1 MIGAMAIDGLVGAQQ
16 ESHRT
21 QTASMSGGGRSTRA
35 SQLRAARQRAARA
48 QAEGVT
54 HWLRRLALEEEAARA
69 SSGGAGASAGE
80 SPSRLA
86 IVSDPS
92 TRDS

>member
-35 SQLRAARQRAARA
+35 SQLRAARQRAARE
-48 QAEGVT
+48 QAGVVT
-54 HWLRRLALEEEAARA
+54 HWLRRLTLENGAPASSARGAFAAEAAR
-69 SSGGAGASAGE
+69 GLDSARDQ
-80 SPSRLA
+80 PDSRL
-86 IVSDPS
+86 
-92 TRDS
+92 